1 MSWESWIMNQE
12 GTSSHYDFLAELAV
26 SSYNLKSKDRREKQ
40 KNLLHF
46 FVLWWRDNQKRF
58 IKYNSKSA
66 LSRLLDIHWATV
78 IHYESKRKP
87 SRLYEEN
94 IKCIKDFLNS

>member
-1 MSWESWIMNQE
+1 MSWEDWIMNQE

-26 SSYNLKSKDRREKQ
+26 SSYQLKKKDRRERQ
-40 KNLLHF
+40 KDLFHF
-46 FVLWWRDNQKRF
+46 FVLWWSNNQSKF
-58 IKYNSKSA
+58 VKYNSKSA
-66 LSRLLDIHWATV
+66 LSKLLDVHWATI

-94 IKCIKDFLNS
+94 ILCIKDFLSS